1 MSDFNV
7 IVLGSGPGGYVAAIR
22 SAQLGL
28 KTLLVEKSEIGGV
41 CLNWGCIPSKA
52 LIRNS
57 EVVNL
62 FKNSEEFGISA
73 DNIQYDYSKAVD
85 RSRNVVT
92 KLTSGIDLLLSRNG
106 VTVIKGEGT
115 LIDRNT
121 ISVNG
126 QRISS
131 ENIIISRVKYM

>member
-115 LIDRNT
+115 LIDSNT
-121 ISVNG
+121 ISVN
-126 QRISS
+126 
-131 ENIIISRVKYM
+131 ENVFLLKI

>member
-106 VTVIKGEGT
+106 VTVI
-115 LIDRNT
+115 
-121 ISVNG
+121 
-126 QRISS
+126 
-131 ENIIISRVKYM
+131 